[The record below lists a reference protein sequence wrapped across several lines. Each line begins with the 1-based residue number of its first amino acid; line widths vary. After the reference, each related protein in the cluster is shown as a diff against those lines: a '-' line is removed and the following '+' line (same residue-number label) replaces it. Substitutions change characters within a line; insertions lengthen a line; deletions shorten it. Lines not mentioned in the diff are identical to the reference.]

1 MAAAVLAAVHTVERD
16 ELRELPRRE
25 LDADRRPRAV
35 VSAPKTTHSF
45 TCFFMWF
52 CLSSAAGEKS
62 NAIPRPRPNGRAGRR
77 APGAGPLALLWRQ
90 SPAAPRRTTLL
101 HVPFSESVA
110 AAVLALPASGAV
122 AVHASLA
129 WSR

>member
-1 MAAAVLAAVHTVERD
+1 MATADHVLYSS
-16 ELRELPRRE
+16 LQ
-25 LDADRRPRAV
+25 
-35 VSAPKTTHSF
+35 THSF
-45 TCFFMWF
+45 HNVFSCGF
-52 CLSSAAGEKS
+52 CLSARQGKS
-62 NAIPRPRPNGRAGRR
+62 RSRPREICGIARWSRMAAPAAGRR

>member
-1 MAAAVLAAVHTVERD
+1 MI
-16 ELRELPRRE
+16 REICGIAR
-25 LDADRRPRAV
+25 
-35 VSAPKTTHSF
+35 
-45 TCFFMWF
+45 
-52 CLSSAAGEKS
+52 
-62 NAIPRPRPNGRAGRR
+62 NGGGAGRR

>member
-1 MAAAVLAAVHTVERD
+1 MFFHVVFVSLAQGQSRMI
-16 ELRELPRRE
+16 REICGIAR
-25 LDADRRPRAV
+25 
-35 VSAPKTTHSF
+35 
-45 TCFFMWF
+45 
-52 CLSSAAGEKS
+52 
-62 NAIPRPRPNGRAGRR
+62 NGGGAGRR